1 MIFRSS
7 KYIINIWGPEHL
19 IKYDEYTSLQPVDE
33 NLWYFKLILFDQT
46 EFISLKI
53 ETSNAKI
60 YYSENQSLC
69 QALDSFIIFKNKIQL
84 RNSTKKF
91 WKLDKN
97 INI

>member
-53 ETSNAKI
+53 ETSKYTTFGCKDI
-60 YYSENQSLC
+60 LFRKSEFVSSTQFFYY
-69 QALDSFIIFKNKIQL
+69 I
-84 RNSTKKF
+84 
-91 WKLDKN
+91 
-97 INI
+97 